1 MGFSKA
7 SGSPQMWVQV
17 HVLTFTRWLRKY
29 LCHSWCSYRGLR
41 RCSPDRC
48 GDRRSTGSR
57 LQNAPSDTGGHIGHH
72 RRSCRWEEEG
82 VNRRTLFSCLLTRKH
97 WSCRPR
103 VHCAARVF
111 GVQVFV
117 HHHDLVQ
124 LVQSSLSGPVHCRHV
139 ASHRWQ
145 FPCGLKYSPAD
156 GEQHKSPLKSS
167 FMTISNENPVLQGRM
182 AHLYCP

>member
-1 MGFSKA
+1 M
-7 SGSPQMWVQV
+7 

-57 LQNAPSDTGGHIGHH
+57 LQNAPSDTGGHSGHH

-82 VNRRTLFSCLLTRKH
+82 VKTRERFSDVC
-97 WSCRPR
+97 SPGSIR
-103 VHCAARVF
+103 VAGPESAALRVCVF

-117 HHHDLVQ
+117 HHHDLAQ

-139 ASHRWQ
+139 TSQRWQ

-156 GEQHKSPLKSS
+156 GEQHKRPLKSS
-167 FMTISNENPVLQGRM
+167 FMTISNENPVLQGRT